1 MGEMPRRGRVM
12 SAATGVVEVERV
24 FLDDP
29 ALSSIVVHNPDG
41 EPSCLTRARF
51 FATLTGRL
59 GFGRSLYLRH
69 ALWQLEIP
77 ETPRLPAEMTIAD
90 AARMIL
96 ARPDDCRYDDCVV
109 RFADGGY
116 GTLCVAD
123 LFAELAHTQAF
134 EALHDALT
142 GLANRRLFL
151 GRLRAALADA
161 GSRFGVLFVDVD
173 DFKAINDGLGHDTGD
188 AALTVVADRLQA
200 VAGPQATVARLGGDE
215 FAVLL
220 PQLHGRAEAE
230 AAAECVVAA
239 LSAPLRTADTRVAL
253 SASVGIALAGD
264 GTTDTELLRNADL
277 AMYAA
282 KRRGKGVHAFYERH
296 MQAAARFQLELR
308 SELEG
313 ALAREEFFVEYQP
326 IVRLADAT
334 VAGAEA
340 LLRWRRADG
349 TVVSPGDFI
358 PLCEQSGLII
368 PIGRWVLHEACRQA
382 AQWARARG
390 DAMPLRVTVNVSPRQ
405 LQDPRL
411 ADDVAAALADSGL
424 PPWALTLEMT
434 EGVLISDLET
444 AVARLGECRQ
454 LGVEVALDDFG
465 SGFSSLGRLAQMP
478 IDVGKLDRA
487 FVSQLDD
494 GDGHDGSDRGSGLVA
509 GVVGLGHSLQLT
521 TIGEGVETPAQAQAL
536 RAAGCRFGQGFYW
549 ARPMAGELIAG
560 VSSHP
565 CVGIPSST
573 AATPASAAG
582 PSST

>member
-1 MGEMPRRGRVM
+1 MPRHGRVL
-12 SAATGVVEVERV
+12 SAATGVLEVERV

-29 ALSSIVVHNPDG
+29 GLSSIVVHNPDG
-41 EPSCLTRARF
+41 EPSCLTRAAF

-69 ALWQLEIP
+69 ALWQLAIP
-77 ETPRLPAEMTIAD
+77 ETPRLTAEMTIAE
-90 AARMIL
+90 AARVIL
-96 ARPDDCRYDDCVV
+96 ARPDDRRYDDCVV
-109 RFADGGY
+109 RFDDGGY

-151 GRLRAALADA
+151 GRLRAALADHGA
-161 GSRFGVLFVDVD
+161 GFGVLFVDVD
-173 DFKAINDGLGHDTGD
+173 DFKAINDGLGHDAGD
-188 AALTVVADRLQA
+188 AALTVVAGRLQA
-200 VAGPQATVARLGGDE
+200 VSGAEATVARLGGDE

-220 PQLHGRAEAE
+220 PQLSGRIEAE
-230 AAAECVVAA
+230 AVAERVVSA
-239 LSAPLRTADTRVAL
+239 LSAPLRAADTRAAL

-264 GTTDTELLRNADL
+264 GATDTELLRNADL

-296 MQAAARFQLELR
+296 MHADARLQLELR

-313 ALAREEFFVEYQP
+313 ALAREELFVQYQP

-349 TVVSPGDFI
+349 SVVSPADFI
-358 PLCEQSGLII
+358 PLCEQSGLIV
-368 PIGRWVLHEACRQA
+368 PIGRWVLREACRQA
-382 AQWARARG
+382 AGWARERG
-390 DAMPLRVTVNVSPRQ
+390 DAVPLRVTVNVSPRQ

-411 ADDVAAALADSGL
+411 ADDVAAALGDSGL

-444 AVARLGECRQ
+444 AVARLGQCRR
-454 LGVEVALDDFG
+454 LGVEIALDDFG

-478 IDVGKLDRA
+478 IDVLKLDRA
-487 FVSQLDD
+487 FVAQLGEQD
-494 GDGHDGSDRGSGLVA
+494 GGGLLA
-509 GVVGLGHSLQLT
+509 GVVGLGHSLRLT
-521 TIGEGVETPAQAQAL
+521 TIGEGVETPAQARAL
-536 RAAGCRFGQGFYW
+536 REAGCRFGQGFYW

-560 VSSHP
+560 VSSQP
-565 CVGIPSST
+565 CVGIPPST
-573 AATPASAAG
+573 AATPVSAAG